1 MRQSMRQPSNQ
12 NTAWVAA
19 RPSASASNTWPLS
32 EAARGIALSGLS
44 PASWKAHKVELI
56 LLGLWLVFFLFVNA
70 FVRALNTI
78 TVPLLEM
85 PLGLYLAIQ
94 GALILFAALLFRF
107 TRPGP

>member
-1 MRQSMRQPSNQ
+1 MRQSTRQTTDQ
-12 NTAWVAA
+12 NTTWSAA
-19 RPSASASNTWPLS
+19 RPRAIASKTWPLS
-32 EAARGIALSGLS
+32 EAAKSIVLTSVG
-44 PASWKAHKVELI
+44 PASWKAHKIELI

-78 TVPLLEM
+78 MVPLLEM

-107 TRPGP
+107 TRLAQ